1 MYREIS
7 ILGKFI
13 KIRKFVVRKSI
24 FLLGLI
30 VAFTLL
36 VALIIQVYTSYF
48 IYNYQ
53 GNIPQ
58 DYRIAVVFGAKVQED
73 RNPTRFLKDRL
84 DAAIRLYKED
94 QVDIILLSGEKIH
107 EDFNEID
114 VMEKYL
120 LDRGVKIEDTY
131 LDGSGLDTYSTIY
144 RTKNIYQFKKVILIS
159 QSYHLKRALF
169 LGKVFGL
176 DCIGY
181 NADNGPYKTEGRQSF
196 REVLANIKAL
206 LDIRSDRAPKIIIEP
221 KK

>member
-1 MYREIS
+1 M
-7 ILGKFI
+7 
-13 KIRKFVVRKSI
+13 RKSMFVV
-24 FLLGLI
+24 GLI
-30 VAFTLL
+30 AVFTLI
-36 VALIIQVYTSYF
+36 VALIIQVFTSYY

-53 GNIPQ
+53 GNIPSN
-58 DYRIAVVFGAKVQED
+58 YRVAVVFGAKVQA
-73 RNPTRFLKDRL
+73 NGQPTRFLKDRL

-94 QVDIILLSGEKIH
+94 QVDVILLSGEKLH
-107 EDFNEID
+107 ENFNEID

-131 LDGSGLDTYSTIY
+131 LDGAGLDTYSTIY
-144 RTKNIYQFKKVILIS
+144 RTKNIYQFDKVILIS

-181 NADNGPYKTEGRQSF
+181 NADSGPYKTEGKQSF
-196 REVLANIKAL
+196 REILANIKAL
-206 LDIRSDRAPKIIIEP
+206 LDIGNERAPEVIIAP

>member
-1 MYREIS
+1 MS
-7 ILGKFI
+7 KLV
-13 KIRKFVVRKSI
+13 KIGRFVMRKSMFI
-24 FLLGLI
+24 VGLI
-30 VAFTLL
+30 AVFTLI
-36 VALIIQVYTSYF
+36 VALIIQVFTSYY

-58 DYRIAVVFGAKVQED
+58 DYRIAVVFGAKIQA
-73 RNPTRFLKDRL
+73 NGQPTRFLKDRL
-84 DAAIRLYKED
+84 DAAIRLYEED
-94 QVDIILLSGEKIH
+94 QVDVILLSGEKIY
-107 EDFNEID
+107 ENFNEID

-131 LDGSGLDTYSTIY
+131 LDGAGLDTYSAIY
-144 RTKNIYQFKKVILIS
+144 RTKNIFRFNKVILIS

-181 NADNGPYKTEGRQSF
+181 NADNGPYKTEGKQSF

-206 LDIRSDRAPKIIIEP
+206 LDIGKDRTPEVIIAPKKE
-221 KK
+221 

>member
-1 MYREIS
+1 MSKLVRI
-7 ILGKFI
+7 G
-13 KIRKFVVRKSI
+13 RFVMRKSMFI
-24 FLLGLI
+24 VGLI
-30 VAFTLL
+30 AVFTLI
-36 VALIIQVYTSYF
+36 VALIIQVFTSYY

-53 GNIPQ
+53 GNIPSN
-58 DYRIAVVFGAKVQED
+58 YRVAVVFGAKVQA
-73 RNPTRFLKDRL
+73 NGQPTRFLKDRL

-94 QVDIILLSGEKIH
+94 QVDVILLSGEKLH
-107 EDFNEID
+107 ENFNEID

-131 LDGSGLDTYSTIY
+131 LDGAGLDTYSTIY
-144 RTKNIYQFKKVILIS
+144 RTKNIYQFDKVILIS

-181 NADNGPYKTEGRQSF
+181 NADSGPYKTEGKQSF
-196 REVLANIKAL
+196 REILANIKAL
-206 LDIRSDRAPKIIIEP
+206 LDIGNERAPEVILAP

>member
-1 MYREIS
+1 MS
-7 ILGKFI
+7 KLV
-13 KIRKFVVRKSI
+13 KIGRFVMRKSMFVV
-24 FLLGLI
+24 GLI
-30 VAFTLL
+30 AVFTLI
-36 VALIIQVYTSYF
+36 VALIIQVFTSYY

-53 GNIPQ
+53 GNIPSN
-58 DYRIAVVFGAKVQED
+58 YRVAVVFGAKVQA
-73 RNPTRFLKDRL
+73 NGQPTRFLKDRL

-94 QVDIILLSGEKIH
+94 QVDVILLSGEKLH

-131 LDGSGLDTYSTIY
+131 LDGAGLDTYSTIY
-144 RTKNIYQFKKVILIS
+144 RTKNIYQFDKVILIS

-181 NADNGPYKTEGRQSF
+181 NADSGPYKTEGKQSF
-196 REVLANIKAL
+196 REILANIKAL
-206 LDIRSDRAPKIIIEP
+206 LDIGNERAPEVILAP